1 MQKGILIT
9 LEGVDGSGKT
19 AVANAL
25 YNRLRQKNLNVI
37 KTREP
42 GGNKIAEQLRSIILD
57 KNNADMS
64 PLTEVL
70 LYQAGRVEHMDKVIK
85 PALKKGDIVIC
96 DRFIDSTIAYQYF
109 GRKEEAGFTESDLNF
124 MEELNIRCGCTPD
137 LTFIL
142 DVSEKTAK
150 ERMNSRGETD
160 RFDEESDK
168 FRKMVRNGYME
179 IAIRNP
185 ERIKVING
193 ETSVNN
199 LVNKI
204 MEYVNKVLKEE

>member
-1 MQKGILIT
+1 MKKGILIT

-25 YNRLRQKNLNVI
+25 YDCLKQKNINVI

-42 GGNKIAEQLRSIILD
+42 GGNKIAEQLRNIILD
-57 KNNADMS
+57 KENAGMN
-64 PLTEVL
+64 PMTEVL
-70 LYQAGRVEHMDKVIK
+70 LYQAGRVEHMEEVIR
-85 PALKKGDIVIC
+85 PALEKGVIVIC
-96 DRFIDSTIAYQYF
+96 DRFTDSTIAYQYY
-109 GRKEEAGFTESDLNF
+109 GRKKEAGFTEDDLKF
-124 MEELNIRCGCTPD
+124 MEELNLRCGCVPD

-142 DVSEKTAK
+142 DVSETTSKA
-150 ERMNSRGETD
+150 RMNSREEKD
-160 RFDEESDK
+160 RFDDESDD
-168 FRKMVRNGYME
+168 FRRSVRNGYME
-179 IAIRNP
+179 IANKNP
-185 ERIKVING
+185 KRVKVING

>member
-1 MQKGILIT
+1 MKKGILIT

-109 GRKEEAGFTESDLNF
+109 GRKQEAGFTESDFNF